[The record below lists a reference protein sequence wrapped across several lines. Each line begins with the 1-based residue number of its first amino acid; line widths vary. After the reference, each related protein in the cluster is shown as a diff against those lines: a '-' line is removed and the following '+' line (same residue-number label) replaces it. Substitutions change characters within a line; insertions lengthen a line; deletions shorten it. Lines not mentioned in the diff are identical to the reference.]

1 MENEDLV
8 IPEGATELT
17 EEEIKEL
24 DEQSRVFNDEVIYEN
39 Q

>member
-1 MENEDLV
+1 MEDLEN
-8 IPEGATELT
+8 IPEGVTELT

-24 DEQSRVFNDEVIYEN
+24 DEQSTVFTDEVIYEN

>member
-1 MENEDLV
+1 MEDLEN
-8 IPEGATELT
+8 IPEGVTELT

-24 DEQSRVFNDEVIYEN
+24 DEQSKVFTDEVIYEN